1 MVVIRITRSL
11 ARLSFLLTLAIAS
24 ATAAPTGAPSI
35 DVHVERSGDTVVIAC
50 SASLQADA
58 ATAWSVLTDYAR
70 YRNFIPGVQAS
81 RVVARRGTSVVVE
94 QSDELAWWIWRVPVR
109 VTFEI
114 DESPPARLH
123 SLARAASWPSLDS
136 TFVLEPSAS
145 GIRLDYIGRIEP
157 GMPMIARLEQ
167 PAVERAAVRDFA
179 ALAAE
184 IGRRSAAARTAN

>member
-70 YRNFIPGVQAS
+70 YRNFIPGVQSS

-109 VTFEI
+109 VRFEI

-123 SLARAASWPSLDS
+123 SHAQASSWPSLDS
-136 TFVLEPSAS
+136 T
-145 GIRLDYIGRIEP
+145 
-157 GMPMIARLEQ
+157 
-167 PAVERAAVRDFA
+167 
-179 ALAAE
+179 
-184 IGRRSAAARTAN
+184 

>member
-1 MVVIRITRSL
+1 MIVMRMTRSL
-11 ARLSFLLTLAIAS
+11 ARLPFLLTLAMAK
-24 ATAAPTGAPSI
+24 ATGAATGAPPI
-35 DVHVERSGDTVVIAC
+35 DVHVERSGGAVVIVAR
-50 SASLQADA
+50 ASLQADV

-94 QSDELAWWIWRVPVR
+94 QSDEFAWWIWRVPVR

-114 DESPPARLH
+114 DESPPVRLH
-123 SLARAASWPSLDS
+123 SHARAASWPSLDS

-145 GIRLDYIGRIEP
+145 RVQLDYVGRVGP
-157 GMPMIARLEQ
+157 GMPIVARLEQ

-184 IGRRSAAARTAN
+184 IERRSAASRTAN

>member
-1 MVVIRITRSL
+1 MIVISKTGSL
-11 ARLSFLLTLAIAS
+11 AGLSFLLTLTLAS
-24 ATAAPTGAPSI
+24 AAAAPVAPPRI
-35 DVHVERSGDTVVIAC
+35 DVHVERSGDAVVIAA
-50 SASLQADA
+50 SASLDADVG
-58 ATAWSVLTDYAR
+58 TAWSVLTDYAR

-114 DESPPARLH
+114 DESAPARLH
-123 SLARAASWPSLDS
+123 SHARAASWPSLDS
-136 TFVLEPSAS
+136 TFMLEPSAS
-145 GIRLDYIGRIEP
+145 GIRLDYVGRVGP
-157 GMPMIARLEQ
+157 GMPIVARLEQ

-184 IGRRSAAARTAN
+184 IERRSAASRTAN